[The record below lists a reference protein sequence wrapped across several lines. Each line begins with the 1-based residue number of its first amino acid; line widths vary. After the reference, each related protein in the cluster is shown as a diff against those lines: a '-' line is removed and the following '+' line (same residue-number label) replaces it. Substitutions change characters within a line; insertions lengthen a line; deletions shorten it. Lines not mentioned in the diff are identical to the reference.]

1 MILRSQANPPMTFPG
16 GCFQTAT
23 ATACKANHGICQRAS
38 QITEA
43 ESQIQTLEAFQIL
56 LSLSDV
62 Y

>member
-1 MILRSQANPPMTFPG
+1 MILRNQANPPMTSPR

-23 ATACKANHGICQRAS
+23 AAACKASHGICQRAS
-38 QITEA
+38 QVTEA

>member
-1 MILRSQANPPMTFPG
+1 MILRSQASPPMTSPRG
-16 GCFQTAT
+16 WFQTAT
-23 ATACKANHGICQRAS
+23 ATACKASRGICQRES

-43 ESQIQTLEAFQIL
+43 ESQIQTLEAVQIL